1 MWEEILNQ
9 TYDKQSGLMQ
19 NKIGL
24 NPVQVEES
32 VFLAGESTLEVLSR
46 EAKAG
51 NIDQIISLFRGKH
64 QVSTSHPL
72 SGEIEQVLVEKLKN
86 RQGFSTGVA
95 QEVHHTTVPYILSQ
109 VKSRMLGEGTAPS
122 TENLN
127 ALFGGPGVLSAGM
140 QDKLKKEFRKEV

>member
-24 NPVQVEES
+24 NPVQIEES
-32 VFLAGESTLEVLSR
+32 VFLAGESTLEVLST

-64 QVSTSHPL
+64 ESSTSHPL
-72 SGEIEQVLVEKLKN
+72 SEKIESVLVEKLKN
-86 RQGFSTGVA
+86 RQGLSTGVA
-95 QEVHHTTVPYILSQ
+95 QEVHHTTVPYIMSQ
-109 VKSRMLGEGTAPS
+109 LKARMLEGGTAPS
-122 TENLN
+122 SESLN
-127 ALFGGPGVLSAGM
+127 AVFGGPGVLSEGL
-140 QDKLKKEFRKEV
+140 QDKFRKEFRKKV